1 MELCGC
7 FLSVFAT
14 LYYDISIYKIISPV
28 FCFLVDDQHLGGEIL
43 QPNIIKITKMPR
55 CQGY

>member
-1 MELCGC
+1 
-7 FLSVFAT
+7 LSVFAT
-14 LYYDISIYKIISPV
+14 LYCDISIYKIISPV

-43 QPNIIKITKMPR
+43 QPNNIKITKMPR